1 MFSDNLYLIRNKE
14 GICNL
19 TGSCCYLP
27 TLRIRGLGCQMSL
40 NHLEAKG
47 GNTRR
52 VLCFHRM
59 GFLRVIGLLQI

>member
-14 GICNL
+14 GICNF

-27 TLRIRGLGCQMSL
+27 SLRIRGLGCQMSL

-52 VLCFHRM
+52 VLRVSI
-59 GFLRVIGLLQI
+59 GWDFLG